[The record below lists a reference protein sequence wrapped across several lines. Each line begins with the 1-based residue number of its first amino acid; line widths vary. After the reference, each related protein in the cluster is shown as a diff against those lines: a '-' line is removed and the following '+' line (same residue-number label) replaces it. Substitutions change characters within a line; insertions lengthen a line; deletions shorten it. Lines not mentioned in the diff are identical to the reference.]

1 MFKQVNFKL
10 NTLRKWYV
18 DEMEWYGKYY
28 EVAFGAF
35 FNRPGIYDFTIGHT
49 SPVKEISI
57 DYVEKEYLIQTENTL
72 YHCAFESCFF
82 EKQDNSKIVLSDYEK
97 IKAEYFKPI
106 DTSGL
111 AKDDMLLVL
120 SDLQEFYFETI
131 FFYDSNG
138 ARRDYIS
145 YPHLGMYSD
154 TYLVEDRLTHKE
166 VDIRWYVKQGLIEFY
181 SYQNG
186 GRNMY
191 VENRG
196 DFDLDLFVKGVRISM
211 APGERKKLQWPKP
224 KREWTVEDFFRELK
238 EEQRRPQ

>member
-1 MFKQVNFKL
+1 
-10 NTLRKWYV
+10 
-18 DEMEWYGKYY
+18 
-28 EVAFGAF
+28 
-35 FNRPGIYDFTIGHT
+35 
-49 SPVKEISI
+49 
-57 DYVEKEYLIQTENTL
+57 
-72 YHCAFESCFF
+72 
-82 EKQDNSKIVLSDYEK
+82 
-97 IKAEYFKPI
+97 
-106 DTSGL
+106 
-111 AKDDMLLVL
+111 MLLVL

-138 ARRDYIS
+138 ARRDFIS

-181 SYQNG
+181 SHQNG

-196 DFDLDLFVKGVRISM
+196 DFDLDLFIKGTRVSL